1 MIEEMLAYNREFVR
15 SKGYE
20 KFQTSKFPDKK
31 IAILTCMDTRLVE
44 LLPAALGIRNGDVKL
59 IKNAGGMITGPFDSA
74 VRSLL
79 VGIIELGVEEVMVI
93 GHTDCGVAHI
103 NADMMIRHLIQ
114 RGVSQDHIDMMRYCG
129 IDFEAWLRG
138 FDCVENSVAETVD
151 LLQKDKKWIRRHIN
165 GKRIAM
171 VFQDPMTSLD
181 PTMTIGKQIMEGML
195 WHFKMPKAE
204 AYKKALELLE
214 EVGITDAEKRMKNYP
229 HQLSGGMRQR
239 VVIAIALSCDPD
251 LLICD
256 EPTTALDVTI
266 QAKILELIRR
276 IQKERGI
283 SVIYITHDLGVVA
296 KVADYVDVMYAGKIV
311 ETGTIDEIFYDPKH
325 PYTWG
330 LLSAMPD
337 LDTAD
342 DRLYTIPGS
351 PPNLLHE
358 KPGDAFA
365 PRNRFALNIDDEI
378 DPPMF
383 KISDTHYAA
392 TWLLDPRA
400 PKVEM
405 PPELKERIARMKAEA
420 KKIEEAE

>member
-1 MIEEMLAYNREFVR
+1 MPEA
-15 SKGYE
+15 KE
-20 KFQTSKFPDKK
+20 KILQIRDLDITFRTTAGPVH
-31 IAILTCMDTRLVE
+31 AI
-44 LLPAALGIRNGDVKL
+44 
-59 IKNAGGMITGPFDSA
+59 
-74 VRSLL
+74 
-79 VGIIELGVEEVMVI
+79 
-93 GHTDCGVAHI
+93 
-103 NADMMIRHLIQ
+103 
-114 RGVSQDHIDMMRYCG
+114 RGVNIDLYKGETVAIVGESGSGKSVTMKAAMG
-129 IDFEAWLRG
+129 ILASNATVTNGSIEYTYRNDG
-138 FDCVENSVAETVD
+138 GNMETVD
-151 LLQKDKKWIRRHIN
+151 ILKKDKKWIRRNVN

-181 PTMTIGKQIMEGML
+181 PTMSIGKQIMEGMI
-195 WHFKMPKAE
+195 WHYKTPKAE
-204 AYKKALELLE
+204 AWKRSVELLK
-214 EVGITDAEKRMKNYP
+214 EVGIEDAEKRMKNYP

-239 VVIAIALSCDPD
+239 VVIAIALSCNPE

-266 QAKILELIRR
+266 QAKIIELIRKV
-276 IQKERGI
+276 QKERGI

-296 KVADYVDVMYAGKIV
+296 KVADYVNVMYAGKIV
-311 ETGTIDEIFYDPKH
+311 EKGLINDIFYDPRH

-337 LDTAD
+337 LETD
-342 DRLYTIPGS
+342 DERLYTIPGS

-365 PRNRFALNIDDEI
+365 PRNKYALVLDDKA

-383 KISDTHYAA
+383 RISDTRYAA

-405 PPELKERIARMKAEA
+405 PEELKTRLERMK
-420 KKIEEAE
+420 KEAEKYGSEL